1 MGYLDDHLYI
11 SLQEIPATNIDDVIT
26 NGSTEEGQSE
36 SLSNGKASSPDS
48 GESDVIMTDEPLPE
62 SRLSHLDTQGDD
74 GKDKGTESAPSAE
87 SKADGNQDVTIQTNQ
102 VEPKRPKSILKK
114 TPSRVEAE
122 PETPKKVKK
131 DERRSEKKVEVDR
144 NLSQEQKL
152 KEKEEKEKE
161 RQRLK
166 EEKEKKR
173 QREKEEKQRRKED
186 QASRKQ
192 RGREDKSKKVKD
204 EVSNGKQENQEAKRG
219 SPEDGGEALV
229 TGESNGPGPDTLSE
243 LKRTRQQMNSPIH
256 SNSASPDLSASSGKS
271 SDSQVSEK
279 PNKVSNNKQS
289 SRFSARLPFSLPFMQ
304 SYDLHDPASD
314 YSQQKR
320 DSVAMTADTQDIALL
335 ADSGNSTNV
344 LTINTEDGETLKK
357 FTAYPDTQRLNED
370 ETTEA
375 CCIIM

>member
-1 MGYLDDHLYI
+1 AEINYILVEHGADLESKTNNNETPLMICEEDDI
-11 SLQEIPATNIDDVIT
+11 KSLIHQLKTENLKNQRHNLMRRGSSRKNRGSSIRRSSKKGEMRKMDAKGEAAFIQSQEIPATNIDDVIT

-36 SLSNGKASSPDS
+36 SLSNDYHIWTHRAMMGRTRGQK
-48 GESDVIMTDEPLPE
+48 
-62 SRLSHLDTQGDD
+62 
-74 GKDKGTESAPSAE
+74 SAPSAE

-166 EEKEKKR
+166 EEKEKRR

-192 RGREDKSKKVKD
+192 RGREDKSKKQL
-204 EVSNGKQENQEAKRG
+204 GKSRSER
-219 SPEDGGEALV
+219 LV
-229 TGESNGPGPDTLSE
+229 
-243 LKRTRQQMNSPIH
+243 RQ
-256 SNSASPDLSASSGKS
+256 S